1 MSTPEHQQKRKDI
14 KQRRKFH
21 IHKIKRKFGCE
32 ECGYNEDGH
41 ALCFDHI
48 DPMTKGIH
56 CTGGIGG
63 QGGGMN
69 GYMKRMCIRD
79 KEKNRRYIREL
90 FNEMRKCRVLCMNCH
105 TIQTM
110 KNGEHKRCVETYEN
124 RTGRKFTNVVKK
136 IRIEEIPVETPK
148 KIGKYSDGATLGE
161 FL

>member
-14 KQRRKFH
+14 KQRRKFY

-69 GYMKRMCIRD
+69 GYSKRMCIRD

-136 IRIEEIPVETPK
+136 IRIEEIPVETS
-148 KIGKYSDGATLGE
+148 ISTLGE